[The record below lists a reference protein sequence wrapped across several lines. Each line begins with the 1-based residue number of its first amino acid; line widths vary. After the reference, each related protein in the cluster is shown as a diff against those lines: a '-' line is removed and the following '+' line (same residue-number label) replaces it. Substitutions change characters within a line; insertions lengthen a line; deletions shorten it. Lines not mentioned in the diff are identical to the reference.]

1 MDSQRRNLGLLASA
15 RPGYVVVVFR
25 PLRPVDYGSP
35 TGRVDRLDLQRIIA
49 TDRGRLKTCPTR
61 PINLTRENQSMS
73 TMDPARSASASQRAS
88 SKDTGRNLPW
98 QARPI
103 RLWPAIAIV
112 AFFWVFYFS
121 ADYVEMTM
129 FMRFISRF
137 GMYGIVILSFLVW
150 WMGFSRVPWKERF
163 LGLGVLIIAAIGAG
177 LLADKKSL
185 GTMGPAG
192 AFMAGFPFAL
202 TGWTMWLAICKA
214 LDAPPKARRIGLC
227 AVIIGALGFFD
238 LVRWEGLDGGQH
250 SAFGWRWSKTAEER
264 FLDEHSAPPKV
275 EQAAAAQSL
284 KLQPA
289 DWPEFRGPGRD
300 NRVYGVKLATDWD
313 SQPPKQLWR
322 HRVGPAWSSVIVVDG
337 KLFTQEQ
344 RGDNE
349 AVVCYDAGTG
359 EETWSHEDNTKFFEP
374 LSQDGPRGTPTFAD
388 GRIYALGATGKL
400 NCLDAATGKAIWS
413 HDIDKDAGAEVEPG
427 GFAMR
432 QWGYANSPL
441 VVGDLVIV
449 FAGGDHDKGLLAYSA
464 DKGEQIWEFAAGTD
478 GYSSPQLASLGGQTQ
493 VLIHCDKRLAAV
505 DPATGKLSWQW
516 PSKGMLLPIT
526 QPQPVGEGQFLA
538 QAEDGVQLVKV
549 SHSED
554 GWTPQRKWESGAIK
568 PSLNDYVV
576 HNGTAY
582 GFSDGVFCC
591 LDMETGKR
599 RWKGGR
605 YGHGQV
611 LLLADQPLLF
621 VMSENGEGVLIAP
634 DEKKLNEQA
643 RFQAIEGKTWNHPV
657 IAHGKL
663 YARNAEE
670 MACYDLPLAAQN

>member
-1 MDSQRRNLGLLASA
+1 
-15 RPGYVVVVFR
+15 
-25 PLRPVDYGSP
+25 
-35 TGRVDRLDLQRIIA
+35 
-49 TDRGRLKTCPTR
+49 
-61 PINLTRENQSMS
+61 MS
-73 TMDPARSASASQRAS
+73 TMDPARSATASQRAS
-88 SKDTGRNLPW
+88 SKDAEGNLSRT
-98 QARPI
+98 ARSI
-103 RLWPAIAIV
+103 RLWPAILIV
-112 AFFWVFYFS
+112 AVFWVFHFS
-121 ADYVEMTM
+121 ADYFEMTM

-150 WMGFSRVPWKERF
+150 WMGFSRVPWKERW
-163 LGLGVLIIAAIGAG
+163 LGLGALIIGAIGAG

-214 LDAPPKARRIGLC
+214 LDSPPKARRIGLC
-227 AVIIGALGFFD
+227 VVIIGALGFFD

-250 SAFGWRWSKTAEER
+250 SAFGWRWSKTAEDQ
-264 FLDEHSAPPKV
+264 FLAGHVAR
-275 EQAAAAQSL
+275 AAESPAATQTL
-284 KLQPA
+284 KLQMG
-289 DWPEFRGPGRD
+289 DWPEFRGAGRD
-300 NRVYGVKLATDWD
+300 NRVYGVKLATDWV

-322 HRVGPAWSSVIVVDG
+322 HRVGPAWSSVIIVDG

-344 RGDNE
+344 RDDKE
-349 AVVCYDAGTG
+349 VVVCYDADSG
-359 EETWSHEDNTKFFEP
+359 EEVWAHEDPTRFFEP
-374 LSQDGPRGTPTFAD
+374 LSQAGPRGTPTFAD

-400 NCLDAATGKAIWS
+400 NCLDAATGNSIWS

-432 QWGYANSPL
+432 QWGYSNSPL
-441 VVGDLVIV
+441 VVGDKVIV
-449 FAGGDHDKGLLAYSA
+449 FAGGDHDKGLLAYSV
-464 DKGEQIWEFAAGTD
+464 DKGEPIWEFAAGTD

-505 DPATGKLSWQW
+505 DPATGKLSWEW
-516 PSKGMLLPIT
+516 PCKGMLLPIT

-549 SHSED
+549 SHTDD
-554 GWTPQRKWESGAIK
+554 GWTPERKWESGAIK

-576 HNGTAY
+576 HNGSAY

-591 LDMETGKR
+591 LDMDSGKR

-621 VMSENGEGVLIAP
+621 VMSESGEGVLIAP
-634 DEKKLNEQA
+634 DEKKLNELT

-657 IAHGKL
+657 IARGKL

-670 MACYDLPLAAQN
+670 MACYDLPPAAP